1 MSKIV
6 WLIGASNGIGLE
18 LAKSYLASNNKV
30 IISARSASQS
40 ELLHILEEEYKNNI
54 HIVDMDVCQTQSVLE
69 QTQNIWSIYGGL
81 DICVYNAGI
90 YESMKLNEWNL
101 ESFEA
106 MNQANYMGAVRV
118 LTQLIP
124 LFEEQKKGHIAFN
137 ISISSYFG
145 LPYGGGY
152 SAPKAA
158 LLNFCESIQPELALK
173 NINLQ
178 VINHGFVNTRLTEKN
193 DFEMPQLIEPE
204 EAAQKIIEGLKNPNT
219 FEIKFPWALT
229 RFLHFLRIIPY
240 SIAFR
245 ITKKIL

>member
-18 LAKSYLASNNKV
+18 LAKLYLSLNNKV
-30 IISARSASQS
+30 IISARTASQS
-40 ELLHILEEEYKNNI
+40 ETLHKLQEENKNNL
-54 HIVDMDVCQTQSVLE
+54 HIVDIDVCQTLSVIE
-69 QTQNIWSIYGGL
+69 STQNAWNIYGGV
-81 DICVYNAGI
+81 DICIYNAGI
-90 YESMKLNEWNL
+90 YESMKAEAWNL

-106 MNQANYMGAVRV
+106 MNQANYMGAIRI
-118 LTQLIP
+118 LTQVLP

-137 ISISSYFG
+137 ISVSSYFG

-158 LLNFCESIQPELALK
+158 LLNFCESIYPELAVK
-173 NINLQ
+173 NIKLQ

-193 DFEMPQLIEPE
+193 DFEMPQLL
-204 EAAQKIIEGLKNPNT
+204 EAAEAAEKIMQGLKNSDT
-219 FEIKFPWALT
+219 FEIRFPWALT

-240 SIAFR
+240 SIAFA